1 MNDEEF
7 EVENEKPSKHMRSL
21 GYGAAPLILGSVLAL
36 FSAWAETD
44 TFKQKRDQLRL
55 PAHIGF

>member
-21 GYGAAPLILGSVLAL
+21 GYGGARLILGSVLAL

-44 TFKQKRDQLRL
+44 TLKQKRD
-55 PAHIGF
+55 